1 MMNMDCYHCGEI
13 VPAGLE
19 LTVNIFGNDEPMCC
33 IGCQA
38 VAEAIVDNNLDDY
51 YRFRTEKG
59 NKVNADIPEQLQVNQ
74 FVDDQDLQTE
84 FTFEADGHQE
94 TILSIEG
101 MSCAACAW
109 LIEKQLTPQT
119 GIVKAQVNAT
129 TQRATVTW
137 NKDQVKL
144 SEIISAIA
152 RIGYSALP
160 FKANTTEIK
169 NNQQSKAFIRR
180 LGVSGILTMQVMM
193 IAFGLYFGAFSD
205 LSEHNLMYLRSTSLI
220 LTLPIVTYGA
230 FPFYLGAINA
240 VKGRRLTMDVPV
252 AIAISLAFM
261 ASCRATFYQQGEVY
275 FESVAMFTFLLLIGK
290 FMEFRARAR
299 AAEVSANLLKLMPLS
314 ATLLEGDSESIVS
327 AKHLKIGDI
336 CLVKPGE
343 TIPGDGVIVHGSTSI
358 NEAMLTGESA
368 PVRKQVGDQV
378 FAGTVNT
385 DGSLKININATNAD
399 NFLTNI
405 IRISEKAQN
414 HKPAIA
420 KLSDKI
426 AQYFVALI
434 LITAIFTW
442 VYWAQEDASYAFWIT
457 ISVLVATCPCALSLA
472 TPTALTCGTIRLNRQ
487 GIMIKSAHVIETM
500 NRIDT
505 YAFDKTGTLTHG
517 KFSLNHV
524 KILSSTFDK
533 QQVLALASALEAY
546 SQHPIAEAFA
556 SFRNPNIKVSG
567 VQTHTSCGVEAKF
580 EGKRVLIGKVSWV
593 LQHLDSEQGKSVDMI
608 SERSNCILALD
619 NQIIAEFY
627 LEDDIR
633 DDAASVLSQLGQSAD
648 TLLLSGD
655 NKTGVERFA
664 QQMANNGGHFSA
676 VKSNLTAPEKLE
688 TLTELTKQ
696 QKNVA
701 MVGDGVND
709 APVFAGAH
717 VSVAMGSG
725 TEIAKTGADVIL
737 LDNHL
742 SSLLSL
748 KDTSIRTQR
757 IIKQNFIWAM
767 AYNAIVLP
775 LAVCGYITPYFAVLG
790 MSASS
795 LIVVTNSLRLLKK

>member
-1 MMNMDCYHCGEI
+1 MNMDCYHCGEI
-13 VPAGLE
+13 VPAGLD
-19 LTVNIFGNDEPMCC
+19 LTVNIHGKDEPMCC

-74 FVDDQDLQTE
+74 FVDDQQLQSE
-84 FTFEADGHQE
+84 FTFESDGHQE
-94 TILSIEG
+94 TILSVEG

-109 LIEKQLTPQT
+109 LIEKQLSPQS

-137 NKDQVKL
+137 DKDKIKL

-152 RIGYSALP
+152 KIGYSALP

-205 LSEHNLMYLRSTSLI
+205 LSEHNLVYLRATSLV

-240 VKGRRLTMDVPV
+240 LKGRRLTMDVPV

-261 ASCRATFYQQGEVY
+261 ASCWATFFQQGEVY

-314 ATLLEGDSESIVS
+314 ATVIVDNQESIVS
-327 AKHLKIGDI
+327 AKHLKVDDI
-336 CLVKPGE
+336 CIVKPGE
-343 TIPGDGVIVHGSTSI
+343 TIPGDGIIVQGKTSV
-358 NEAMLTGESA
+358 NEAMLTGESS
-368 PVRKQVGDQV
+368 PVSKNVGSQV

-385 DGSLKININATNAD
+385 DGNLQIKINATNAD

-405 IRISEKAQN
+405 IRISERAQN

-420 KLSDKI
+420 RLSDKI

-434 LITAIFTW
+434 LVTAVFTW
-442 VYWAQEDASYAFWIT
+442 IYWAQENASHAFWIT

-472 TPTALTCGTIRLNRQ
+472 TPTALTCGTIKLNRQ
-487 GIMIKSAHVIETM
+487 GIMVKSAHVIETM

-505 YAFDKTGTLTHG
+505 YAFDKTGTLTQG
-517 KFSLNHV
+517 KFSLNQV
-524 KILSSTFDK
+524 NLLSDRYSEE
-533 QQVLALASALEAY
+533 QVLAIASALEAH
-546 SQHPIAEAFA
+546 SQHPIADAFA
-556 SFRNPNIKVSG
+556 SYRKSDINVDNVETI
-567 VQTHTSCGVEAKF
+567 TSCGIAAEYQGEPVM
-580 EGKRVLIGKVSWV
+580 IGKASWV
-593 LQHLDSEQGKSVDMI
+593 GNKQQGEASKL
-608 SERSNCILALD
+608 EGNCVLKIND
-619 NQIIAEFY
+619 QIIAEFY
-627 LEDDIR
+627 LDDDIR
-633 DDAASVLSQLGQSAD
+633 EDATQVINKLNQDSD

-655 NKTGVERFA
+655 NQTGVDRFSEQLA
-664 QQMANNGGHFSA
+664 AAGTSLTEA
-676 VKSNLTAPEKLE
+676 KANLTASEKLD
-688 TLTELTKQ
+688 TLSKLTEQ
-696 QKNVA
+696 GKNVA

-742 SSLLSL
+742 TSLLSL

-757 IIKQNFIWAM
+757 IIKQNFSWAM

>member
-1 MMNMDCYHCGEI
+1 MINMDCFHCGEI
-13 VPAGLE
+13 VPPGLD
-19 LTVNIFGNDEPMCC
+19 LSVTIQGNSEPMCC

-38 VAEAIVDNNLDDY
+38 VAEAIVANNLDDY

-59 NKVNADIPEQLQVNQ
+59 NRINADIPQQLQVNQ
-74 FVDDQDLQTE
+74 FVDDQQLQAE
-84 FTFEADGHQE
+84 FTFESDGYQE

-109 LIEKQLTPQT
+109 LIEKQLSPQV

-129 TQRATVTW
+129 TQRATVSW
-137 NKDQVKL
+137 DKEQIKL
-144 SEIISAIA
+144 SEIIAAIA

-160 FKANTTEIK
+160 FKANTTEIR

-205 LSEHNLMYLRSTSLI
+205 LSEHNLMYLRATSLV

-240 VKGRRLTMDVPV
+240 LKSRRLTMDVPV

-261 ASCRATFYQQGEVY
+261 ASCWATFYQHGEVY

-314 ATLLEGDSESIVS
+314 ATVLEGDKESIVS
-327 AKHLKIGDI
+327 AKHLNIGDI

-343 TIPGDGVIVHGSTSI
+343 TIPGDGLIRQGNTSV

-368 PVRKQVGDQV
+368 PVNKHVGDQV

-385 DGSLKININATNAD
+385 DGNLHIEINATNAD

-405 IRISEKAQN
+405 IRISENAQN

-426 AQYFVALI
+426 AQYFVAII
-434 LITAIFTW
+434 LVTAVFTW
-442 VYWAQEDASYAFWIT
+442 LYWAQEDASHAFWIT

-487 GIMIKSAHVIETM
+487 GIMVKSAHVIETM
-500 NRIDT
+500 NRVDT

-517 KFSLNHV
+517 KFSLNDITLFTSEFS
-524 KILSSTFDK
+524 KERT
-533 QQVLALASALEAY
+533 LALASALELY
-546 SQHPIAEAFA
+546 SQHPIAAAFA
-556 SFRNPNIKVSG
+556 PFRQHNISITDA
-567 VQTHTSCGVEAKF
+567 QTFTSCGVKGIYQDKEI
-580 EGKRVLIGKVSWV
+580 LIGKVSWV
-593 LQHLDSEQGKSVDMI
+593 KAQISDLADIEIAEQ
-608 SERSNCILALD
+608 SNCILAFD

-627 LEDDIR
+627 LNDDIR
-633 DDAASVLSQLGQSAD
+633 DDAPVVLQQLGNTAE

-655 NKTGVERFA
+655 NNAGVERFA
-664 QQMANNGGHFSA
+664 KDMANLGANFDT
-676 VKSNLTAPEKLE
+676 VKSNLTAPQKLA
-688 TLTELTKQ
+688 TLTALTEQ
-696 QKNVA
+696 QKNVV

-725 TEIAKTGADVIL
+725 TEIAKTGADVVL

-748 KDTSIRTQR
+748 KDTSTKTQR

-775 LAVCGYITPYFAVLG
+775 LAVCGFITPYFAVLG

>member
-1 MMNMDCYHCGEI
+1 MDCFHCGEVI
-13 VPAGLE
+13 PPGLS
-19 LTVNIFGNDEPMCC
+19 LNVTIHGKSEPMCC

-59 NKVNADIPEQLQVNQ
+59 NKANADIPQQLQVSQ
-74 FVDDQDLQTE
+74 FVDDQQLQSE
-84 FTFEADGHQE
+84 FTFETDGHQE

-109 LIEKQLTPQT
+109 LIEKQLSPQT
-119 GIVKAQVNAT
+119 GIIKAQVNAT
-129 TQRATVTW
+129 TQRATIAW
-137 NKDQVKL
+137 DKEQVKL
-144 SEIISAIA
+144 SDIITAIA

-160 FKANTTEIK
+160 FKANATEIK

-180 LGVSGILTMQVMM
+180 LGISGILTMQVMM

-205 LSEHNLMYLRSTSLI
+205 LSEHNLMYLRATSLV

-240 VKGRRLTMDVPV
+240 LKGRRLTMDVPV

-261 ASCRATFYQQGEVY
+261 ASCWATFYQQGEVY

-314 ATLLEGDSESIVS
+314 ATLIEGDKETIVS
-327 AKHLKIGDI
+327 AKHLNIGDM

-343 TIPGDGVIVHGSTSI
+343 TIPGDGVIMQGETSI

-368 PVRKQVGDQV
+368 PVSKTMGDQV

-385 DGSLKININATNAD
+385 DGNLQIKINATNAD

-426 AQYFVALI
+426 AQYFVAII
-434 LITAIFTW
+434 LITAVFTW
-442 VYWAQEDASYAFWIT
+442 FYWAQEDASHAFWVT

-472 TPTALTCGTIRLNRQ
+472 TPTALTCGTIRLNRH
-487 GIMIKSAHVIETM
+487 GIMVKSAHVIETM
-500 NRIDT
+500 NQVDT

-517 KFSLNHV
+517 KFSLNDV
-524 KILSSTFDK
+524 KLYPCELNK
-533 QQVLALASALEAY
+533 EQVLALASALEIN
-546 SQHPIAEAFA
+546 SQHPIADAFA
-556 SFRNPNIKVSG
+556 PYRRHDINITNA
-567 VQTHTSCGVEAKF
+567 QTYTSCGVKGLYQ
-580 EGKRVLIGKVSWV
+580 GKNVLIGKASWV
-593 LQHLDSEQGKSVDMI
+593 KQCIGHTDRAEADASSIQ
-608 SERSNCILALD
+608 SNCILAFDDQL
-619 NQIIAEFY
+619 IAEFF
-627 LEDDIR
+627 LDDDIR
-633 DDAASVLSQLGQSAD
+633 EDAPSVLAQLNQSAD
-648 TLLLSGD
+648 TQLLSGD
-655 NKTGVERFA
+655 NLAGVERFA
-664 QQMANNGGHFSA
+664 KHMASQGGKFNAVQGNLSA
-676 VKSNLTAPEKLE
+676 AQKLE
-688 TLTELTKQ
+688 TLRALTEQ

-717 VSVAMGSG
+717 VSIAMGSG

-737 LDNHL
+737 LDNRL

-748 KDTSIRTQR
+748 KDTSKRTQG

>member
-1 MMNMDCYHCGEI
+1 MNMDCFHCGEL
-13 VPAGLE
+13 VPAGLD
-19 LTVNIFGNDEPMCC
+19 LKVNIHGKDQPMCC

-59 NKVNADIPEQLQVNQ
+59 NKVNADIPEQLQVNK
-74 FVDDQDLQTE
+74 FVDDQQLQSE
-84 FTFEADGHQE
+84 FTFESDGHQE
-94 TILSIEG
+94 TILSIDG

-109 LIEKQLTPQT
+109 LIEKQLAPQS
-119 GIVKAQVNAT
+119 GIIKAQVNAT
-129 TQRATVTW
+129 TQRATIAW
-137 NKDQVKL
+137 DQEKIKL

-160 FKANTTEIK
+160 FKANTTEIN

-205 LSEHNLMYLRSTSLI
+205 LSEHNLMYLRATSLV

-240 VKGRRLTMDVPV
+240 LKGRRLTMDVPV
-252 AIAISLAFM
+252 AIAISLAFT
-261 ASCRATFYQQGEVY
+261 ASCWATFNQQGEVY

-314 ATLLEGDSESIVS
+314 ATIIIDNNESIVS
-327 AKHLKIGDI
+327 AKHLKLGDI

-343 TIPGDGVIVHGSTSI
+343 TIPGDGIIITGNSSV

-368 PVRKQVGDQV
+368 PVSKQPGDQV

-385 DGSLKININATNAD
+385 DGNLQIKINATNSD

-426 AQYFVALI
+426 AQYFVAII
-434 LITAIFTW
+434 LITASLSWF
-442 VYWAQEDASYAFWIT
+442 YWAREDASHAFWIT

-487 GIMIKSAHVIETM
+487 GIMVKSAHVIETM
-500 NRIDT
+500 NRIDSW
-505 YAFDKTGTLTHG
+505 AFDKTGTLTHG
-517 KFSLNHV
+517 KFSLNEV
-524 KILSSTFDK
+524 RVYDPAISKD
-533 QQVLALASALEAY
+533 QVLALASALEAY
-546 SQHPIAEAFA
+546 SQHPIAEAFRPYRQQNTQIVDA
-556 SFRNPNIKVSG
+556 NTV
-567 VQTHTSCGVEAKF
+567 TSCGVEGQFQEKTI
-580 EGKRVLIGKVSWV
+580 RIGKASWIDECSTGRCDSSDSN
-593 LQHLDSEQGKSVDMI
+593 LQG
-608 SERSNCILALD
+608 NCLLAID
-619 NQIIAEFY
+619 NKVVAEFF
-627 LEDDIR
+627 LDDEIR
-633 DDAASVLSQLGQSAD
+633 DDAAQVINELSADAD

-655 NKTGVERFA
+655 NEAGVNRLSA
-664 QQMANNGGHFSA
+664 ALQKQQVKFTQLIANLSA
-676 VKSNLTAPEKLE
+676 AEKL
-688 TLTELTKQ
+688 TTLSQLTEQ
-696 QKNVA
+696 GKNVA
-701 MVGDGVND
+701 MIGDGVND

-737 LDNHL
+737 LDNRL
-742 SSLLSL
+742 TSLLSL
-748 KDTSIRTQR
+748 RDTSIRTQR
-757 IIKQNFIWAM
+757 IIKQNFAWAM
-767 AYNAIVLP
+767 GYNAIVLP
-775 LAVCGYITPYFAVLG
+775 LAVCGFITPYFAVLG

-795 LIVVTNSLRLLKK
+795 IIVVTNSLRLLKK